1 VLATVTDA
9 WVVTTDGLSRP
20 RLAVVALV
28 LTVLWSLS
36 SCAGA
41 PSAVHVSLVASSMKR
56 VRYGDVSLE
65 VPSSWPVVV
74 ERSACK
80 AYGRSAVFV
89 EEPVP
94 EDAPICDDVRSP
106 AFAVRLG
113 PLHRMPAGLPLAP
126 SSRDSGTPIY
136 VDGDGPVPHSFF
148 LIIPR
153 AHVQILVTCGTT
165 RSNVHDVVDSIR
177 LVD

>member
-1 VLATVTDA
+1 MALVAA
-9 WVVTTDGLSRP
+9 HRP
-20 RLAVVALV
+20 RLGAAVLV
-28 LTVLWSLS
+28 IAVLGLLS
-36 SCAGA
+36 SCAGD
-41 PSAVHVSLVASSMKR
+41 PSVVHVSLTASSMKQ
-56 VRYGDVSLE
+56 VTYGEVSID
-65 VPSSWPVVV
+65 VPSRWPVVV

-80 AYGRSAVFV
+80 SYAESALFV

-94 EDAPICDDVRSP
+94 EDAPICGEVHSP

-113 PLHRMPAGLPLAP
+113 PLDRMPAGLPLAP

-148 LIIPR
+148 LNIPR

-165 RSNVHDVVDSIR
+165 SSNIEDVVDSIR